1 MRSIEGDPQRRR
13 LASAASRDGRTEG
26 RPAAAARG
34 SACGQC
40 RAHRPAAPGQTAA
53 AGSEDGAIGAPRIA
67 PGIGSAGV
75 VGLSASN
82 PSISAQMGQSTACH
96 SRAQMASSGSTSN
109 SSARQGRQW
118 RQGQMVSPMSHG
130 QSNGRTEAGSS
141 TGSLST
147 CCATVTLFPGRRSSC
162 LPESP
167 HPRVPGKSTPSRAG
181 AGHRAGG
188 EPRSRPAALR
198 SSMPSVTRT
207 NRSPG
212 CS

>member
-13 LASAASRDGRTEG
+13 LGSRCQSRWANGG
-26 RPAAAARG
+26 APCGGKG

-67 PGIGSAGV
+67 PGIGSAGM
-75 VGLSASN
+75 VGPSASN

-96 SRAQMASSGSTSN
+96 SRTQIASSGSTSN

-167 HPRVPGKSTPSRAG
+167 HPRVSGKSTPSRAG